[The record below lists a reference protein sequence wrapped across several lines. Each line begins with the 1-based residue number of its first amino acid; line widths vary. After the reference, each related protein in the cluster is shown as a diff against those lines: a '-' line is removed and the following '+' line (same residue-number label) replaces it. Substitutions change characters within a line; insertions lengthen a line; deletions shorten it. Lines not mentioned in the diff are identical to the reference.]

1 MKLKKKRFKNYLNM
15 LIHWF
20 PFFTSIFQQIMR
32 LLQGY
37 DHPLFSPTQ
46 SLISRVST
54 TLFWWNMA
62 TQTIVKVTESYLYL
76 YWWFF
81 NFTSAPH
88 QKPASLMNYFWL
100 ACSWD
105 SSGFQL
111 WVHIRISWGAF
122 KKLPILWLYHSP
134 PDAELLW
141 VWTTSCGWFW
151 GAAELRS
158 RPGTSC
164 KFYEFTTVWS
174 STWSFFLSKTTRG
187 WKSS

>member
-1 MKLKKKRFKNYLNM
+1 M

-20 PFFTSIFQQIMR
+20 VFFTSIFQQIIR

-37 DHPLFSPTQ
+37 DHPHPPPTQ
-46 SLISRVST
+46 FLIFRVST

-62 TQTIVKVTESYLYL
+62 TQAIVKVTESYLYWH
-76 YWWFF
+76 WWFF

-88 QKPASLMNYFWL
+88 QKPVSLTNYFCL
-100 ACSWD
+100 ACSWG

-111 WVHIRISWGAF
+111 WLHIRISWGAC

-134 PDAELLW
+134 PDTELLW

-158 RPGTSC
+158 RPETSC
-164 KFYEFTTVWS
+164 TFYEFTTVWS
-174 STWSFFLSKTTRG
+174 STWSFFLLKTTWG
-187 WKSS
+187 WNSS

>member
-1 MKLKKKRFKNYLNM
+1 M

-62 TQTIVKVTESYLYL
+62 TQTIVKVTESYLYW

-122 KKLPILWLYHSP
+122 KKLPILWLYLTNNTCTIMWHFIISMSLIHNFTMIQADGSSKNKKEAKRQKDSHP
-134 PDAELLW
+134 ESTAIRTEKWLEGN
-141 VWTTSCGWFW
+141 TFTFW
-151 GAAELRS
+151 S
-158 RPGTSC
+158 
-164 KFYEFTTVWS
+164 
-174 STWSFFLSKTTRG
+174 
-187 WKSS
+187 